1 MSSWFESF
9 PWEGLLYFRTADK
22 MKINILKHLQI
33 IGTIFIGISLVFV
46 FLYSNIRIG
55 DSTSDTVTDL
65 LGLRVPVP
73 PQWISYLPGGGFL
86 GWVYEFFS
94 LHGLVR
100 LTIFIIPA
108 YIGSLLLEVGGK
120 KTSSK
125 SVMPEQVSQ
134 NLIEDKEKRV
144 YLAGLSVID
153 DAKYNMDSRLVF
165 SNEEFDLIRKGY
177 ERRSSMD
184 YRWYI
189 VTENDCVYILRSWN
203 PFIVFKTQFE
213 QIGNNYVS
221 EESMSQFEVTDKEG
235 HISIFSQNYRNFWI
249 YSLITQLIFNE
260 PPLIGLDSLVHKA
273 KIDFNGV
280 HGFAHW
286 RAVYRN
292 GLTLMPSIDK
302 YVLFYFSVFHDFFR
316 ENDMADTAHGKNAL
330 YAIPSIEPTIR
341 MSSKDRGKVKSQI
354 EILSFAL
361 EHHDDTPEDY
371 AAIKNPLKDSQTV
384 QILLDADRLDLGR
397 VGIVPLSEY
406 LLSEQARKYND
417 GDLQRALF

>member
-1 MSSWFESF
+1 
-9 PWEGLLYFRTADK
+9 
-22 MKINILKHLQI
+22 MKINIRKHLQI
-33 IGTIFIGISLVFV
+33 PGIVLIVIALILV
-46 FLYSNIRIG
+46 FLYSNIRVG
-55 DSTSDTVTDL
+55 DSSTVTDI
-65 LGLRVPVP
+65 LGLKVPIP

-100 LTIFIIPA
+100 LAIFIIPA
-108 YIGSLLLEVGGK
+108 YIGSLLLEAGGK
-120 KTSSK
+120 KTSPK
-125 SVMPEQVSQ
+125 SVMPEKVPQ
-134 NLIEDKEKRV
+134 NPIEDKKKRV

-153 DAKYNMDSRLVF
+153 DARYYMDSRFVF
-165 SNEEFDLIRKGY
+165 SKEEFNLIRKGY

-213 QIGNNYVS
+213 QIGNNYIS
-221 EESMSQFEVTDKEG
+221 KESISQFEVTDKEG
-235 HISIFSQNYRNFWI
+235 HISVLSQNYRNFWI
-249 YSLITQLIFNE
+249 YSLITQLIFND
-260 PPLIGLDSLVHKA
+260 PPLMPLDSLVHKA

-292 GLTLMPSIDK
+292 GLMLMPSIDK
-302 YVLFYFSVFHDFFR
+302 YILFYFSVFHDFFR
-316 ENDMADTAHGKNAL
+316 ENDMADSAHGKSAL

-341 MSSKDRGKVKSQI
+341 MFSKDRGKVKSQI

-371 AAIKNPLKDSQTV
+371 AAIKNPLKDNQTV

-397 VGIVPLSEY
+397 VGITPLSEY
-406 LLSEQARKYND
+406 LLTEQARKYND
-417 GDLQRALF
+417 GDLQRMLF